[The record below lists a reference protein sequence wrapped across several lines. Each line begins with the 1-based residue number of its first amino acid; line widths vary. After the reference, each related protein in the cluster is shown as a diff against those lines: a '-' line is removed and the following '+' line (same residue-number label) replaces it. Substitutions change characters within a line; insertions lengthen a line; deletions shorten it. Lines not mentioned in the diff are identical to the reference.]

1 MIFHNFC
8 DLIKTDPEHES
19 TSQDAPSQFPES
31 DEPSEDVF
39 MDPLQVA
46 IFGKRKNGFLK
57 WAIKNFK
64 CEMWE
69 LLYISF
75 KL

>member
-1 MIFHNFC
+1 LIFHNFC

-19 TSQDAPSQFPES
+19 TSQDAPVPSQFPES

-46 IFGKRKNGFLK
+46 IFGKRKTGFLK
-57 WAIKNFK
+57 RAIKNF
-64 CEMWE
+64 EM
-69 LLYISF
+69 
-75 KL
+75 

>member
-1 MIFHNFC
+1 LIFHNFC

-57 WAIKNFK
+57 
-64 CEMWE
+64 
-69 LLYISF
+69 
-75 KL
+75 